1 MTRLS
6 RKPRLLA
13 LTLAI
18 LMALSLALPAF
29 AETQAQQASPAL
41 YINPG
46 ADLPIFDTA
55 SAEDGSGAVLPTGM
69 ACQVVGEQGGY
80 QQILYLNLAGVP
92 TTGWVTAG
100 VLRQKTEADTPSY
113 GIVSSPDYLT
123 RVPLYQKASVKAK
136 THGKYYNGVTVQ
148 VIDNTHKDYVQVRV
162 GTLEGFMPRALLL
175 LDAPYGSVAP
185 ALPHP
190 TVQHP
195 KYNGLTLRAEQSFK
209 SDKIGSVPNSGSVT
223 VLGITEEF
231 AHVMLEDGQVGFMQ
245 ASALSPQPVYADL
258 DPGVFMPEPEGME
271 TVIDNPD
278 GQGAHLRAKGSTKS
292 ESLGLYTNGT
302 RVIVTGGSTYWRKVW
317 VDGKTGFMMAKLL
330 RGFVPEDQQ
339 PDGEGNGDGNEY

>member
-1 MTRLS
+1 MIRLS
-6 RKPRLLA
+6 KKPRLLA
-13 LTLAI
+13 LMMAL
-18 LMALSLALPAF
+18 LMALSFSLPVF
-29 AETQAQQASPAL
+29 AQTQVQQETPVL

-46 ADLPIFDTA
+46 ADLPVFDTA
-55 SAEDGSGAVLPTGM
+55 NAADDATAVLPTGM
-69 ACQVVGEQGGY
+69 ACQVLGEQGGY

-92 TTGWVTAG
+92 TTGWVSAG
-100 VLRQKTEADTPSY
+100 VLRPKTEDDAPSY
-113 GIVSSPDYLT
+113 GIISSPDYLA

-148 VIDNTHKDYVQVRV
+148 VIDNTHRDYVQVRI

-175 LDAPYGSVAP
+175 LDAPYGSVPP

-190 TVQHP
+190 TVAHP
-195 KYNGLTLRAEQSFK
+195 KYNGLTLRAAQSFK
-209 SDKIGSVPNSGSVT
+209 SDKIGSVQNGGSVT
-223 VLGITEEF
+223 VLGVTEEF
-231 AHVMLEDGQVGFMQ
+231 AHVMLEDGKLGFMQ

-258 DPGVFMPEPEGME
+258 DPAVFMPEPEGME

-302 RVIVTGGSTYWRKVW
+302 RVIVTGGSTYWRRVW

-339 PDGEGNGDGNEY
+339 PDSEGNGDGNEY